1 MKQTQEFRKSQSLCS
16 INNKKMFNSKKLYR
30 LMCTDEQHLSES
42 QQDLYK
48 VFIYLKD
55 ILTKK
60 NESSRLQRPEIFFSI
75 IVKAFY

>member
-1 MKQTQEFRKSQSLCS
+1 
-16 INNKKMFNSKKLYR
+16 
-30 LMCTDEQHLSES
+30 MCTDEQHLNES

>member
-30 LMCTDEQHLSES
+30 LMCTDEQHLNES